1 MSSQLK
7 IKPELCIG
15 CRSCEVICSL
25 ENEDLMAA
33 SGSRINVIS
42 FIESTALGM
51 PYHLPVTCYQC
62 ADAPCM
68 NVCPENALKKDEDV
82 VHLDLE
88 KCTGCRKCIKA
99 CPFGVIRWDDNFK
112 KIVKCELCNGA
123 PACVDICP
131 SGAILFETLD
141 FEAPDSIS
149 SNFKISGPFYAREKA
164 FEIKAYQVL
173 KQDWALKKK

>member
-7 IKPELCIG
+7 INPELCIG
-15 CRSCEVICSL
+15 CRSCELICSL
-25 ENEDLMAA
+25 ENENIMSA

-68 NVCPENALKKDEDV
+68 NVCPEDALIRNAALTKDKDV

-131 SGAILFETLD
+131 SGAILFEPPD
-141 FEAPDSIS
+141 FENLESKPSES
-149 SNFKISGPFYAREKA
+149 FYAREKA
-164 FEIKAYQVL
+164 FEIQAYQ
-173 KQDWALKKK
+173 ALKKIGHKE